1 MDIFIWYKR
10 TLPKWVFDRDWNA
23 GVKSSSKD
31 GTTKVNDSQC
41 HVDASCINKY
51 VIIYIYTYNNC
62 LIDWWYEPIIVT
74 QQNKWWLTV
83 TMNGASY
90 LICIEGQI
98 TISGTTSSILT
109 ISCIVIVRITMSN
122 AKQPRTNI
130 IGSNNVF
137 IINMIPC

>member
-1 MDIFIWYKR
+1 
-10 TLPKWVFDRDWNA
+10 
-23 GVKSSSKD
+23 
-31 GTTKVNDSQC
+31 
-41 HVDASCINKY
+41 
-51 VIIYIYTYNNC
+51 
-62 LIDWWYEPIIVT
+62 
-74 QQNKWWLTV
+74 
-83 TMNGASY
+83 MNGASY